1 MRTARID
8 IAFWNDIV
16 IYSSCSLNRN
26 HSSGELFM
34 NFTIN
39 KNIAHEIIDGEA
51 IIVNLENGNYYSLDK
66 TGAELWNFVEKGLNV
81 PEIIDGLAKRYEGNR
96 AEIETSVS
104 QLLADMEKEGLISID
119 QENKGDKHREILAPS
134 EGELKNG
141 EKPLFESPTLQKY
154 TDMQAM
160 LWLDPI
166 HEVDETGWPNTPKF
180 SEEN

>member
-1 MRTARID
+1 
-8 IAFWNDIV
+8 
-16 IYSSCSLNRN
+16 
-26 HSSGELFM
+26 M
-34 NFTIN
+34 NFIIN

-66 TGAELWNFVEKGLNV
+66 TGAELWDFVEKGLDTL
-81 PEIIDGLAKRYEGNR
+81 EIIEELAQHYEGNR

-104 QLLADMEKEGLISID
+104 QLLADMEKEGLITIN
-119 QENKGDKHREILAPS
+119 QVTKGKKNREIPAHS
-134 EGELKNG
+134 EADVKNG
-141 EKPLFESPTLQKY
+141 KKPLFESPTLQKY

-180 SEEN
+180 SEEK

>member
-1 MRTARID
+1 
-8 IAFWNDIV
+8 
-16 IYSSCSLNRN
+16 
-26 HSSGELFM
+26 M

-66 TGAELWNFVEKGLNV
+66 TGADLWDFVEKGLDV
-81 PEIIDGLAKRYEGNR
+81 PEIIEGLAQRYEGNK
-96 AEIETSVS
+96 AEIENSVR
-104 QLLADMEKEGLISID
+104 QLLADMEKEGLITID
-119 QENKGDKHREILAPS
+119 QEAKGEKHRGIRAPR
-134 EGELKNG
+134 EGEVKN
-141 EKPLFESPTLQKY
+141 EKKPLFELPTLQKY

>member
-1 MRTARID
+1 NPIQ
-8 IAFWNDIV
+8 
-16 IYSSCSLNRN
+16 
-26 HSSGELFM
+26 GETFM

-66 TGAELWNFVEKGLNV
+66 TGADLWDFVEKGLDV
-81 PEIIDGLAKRYEGNR
+81 PEIIEGLAQRYEGNK
-96 AEIETSVS
+96 AEMENSVR
-104 QLLADMEKEGLISID
+104 QLLADMEKEGLITID
-119 QENKGDKHREILAPS
+119 QEAKGEKKMGTFAPR

-141 EKPLFESPTLQKY
+141 KKPLFESPTLQKY